1 MAIQI
6 IIKYSFLDILIDESL
21 VLHQEH
27 QVAEYFNYLDESM
40 SFEDQGLNATFWP
53 IQSWDAFE
61 LARAGKWDEKRC
73 MKGKMLSVESCRAVQ
88 IHYDSNIHY
97 MIV

>member
-1 MAIQI
+1 MI
-6 IIKYSFLDILIDESL
+6 IEMILNRYFSDILIDESL

-40 SFEDQGLNATFWP
+40 SFEDQELNATFWP

-61 LARAGKWDEKRC
+61 LARAGKLDEEMCVKE
-73 MKGKMLSVESCRAVQ
+73 KNVIG
-88 IHYDSNIHY
+88 
-97 MIV
+97 